1 MNQIIN
7 GEVVFAKENN
17 RRRGILHGYH
27 SKPSP
32 RDDFKK
38 GGKRDIAGL
47 PKKTIGKVACPTS
60 GDAKYTIGYEVEKN
74 SITRFVMKEYAL
86 FCGFE
91 RDGSCGV
98 EAVTNPIPLLPPSM
112 WRTKVFDLFHQASR
126 VFEDTYSPSDNRC
139 GGHITISVD
148 GMRGEELLRAMRPYA
163 GLLMAMFRKRL
174 GNHFCGYNPTL
185 RTERE
190 NWYGDYH
197 SKYRVA
203 LPKDNIYVGDDDN
216 GNSKYVH
223 LLEWRLPSRFTDTK
237 QAMARYEFF
246 YEWVDMS
253 VNGDG
258 SEKSYKM
265 FLKKVRPIVERL
277 YGGNTELVDKVYE
290 YSHKFRSF
298 IMDAPTKRDSAM
310 AQKHQEVIGF
320 LYGGL

>member
-1 MNQIIN
+1 MNQIIKDSIVYAVE
-7 GEVVFAKENN
+7 GN
-17 RRRGILHGYH
+17 RSRGILHNYH

-38 GGKRDIAGL
+38 GGKRDIQGL
-47 PKKTIGKVACPTS
+47 PKKSLTII
-60 GDAKYTIGYEVEKN
+60 DAATNEAMYTIGFEVEKN
-74 SITRFVMKEYAL
+74 SITRSVMREYAL

-98 EAVTNPIPLLPPSM
+98 EAVTNPMPLLPASM
-112 WRTKVFDLFHQASR
+112 WRTKIFDLFHQASR

-139 GGHITISVD
+139 GGHITVSVK
-148 GMRGEELLRAMRPYA
+148 GMTGDELLTKMRPYA
-163 GLLMAMFRKRL
+163 GLLMAMFRNRL
-174 GNHFCGYNPTL
+174 KNHFCGYNPTL
-185 RTERE
+185 RTPDNNE

-203 LPKDNIYVGDDDN
+203 LPKDIYI
-216 GNSKYVH
+216 GNCEYVY

-246 YEWVDMS
+246 FEFVDAS

-258 SEKSYKM
+258 SEKSFKA
-265 FLKKVRPIVERL
+265 FLKKVRPIVDRL
-277 YGGNTELVDKVYE
+277 YGSDKDKVDKVYE
-290 YSHKFRSF
+290 YAHKFRSF
-298 IMDAPTKRDSAM
+298 ILDAPTKRDSAM
-310 AQKHQEVIGF
+310 AQKHAEVIGF